1 MKYKISY
8 TSKFKQQYKKIKKQ
22 GKDLNKLDKIINK
35 LINGETLDV
44 KYKNHILQ
52 NSRKF
57 KNCYECHIEPDWL
70 LVYQYFNDKLIIV
83 LIETGSH
90 SDLF

>member
-1 MKYKISY
+1 MKYKVSF
-8 TSKFKQQYKKIKKQ
+8 TSKFKQQYKKIKNQ

-35 LINGETLDV
+35 LINGDNLDI

-52 NSRKF
+52 NSKKF

-90 SDLF
+90 